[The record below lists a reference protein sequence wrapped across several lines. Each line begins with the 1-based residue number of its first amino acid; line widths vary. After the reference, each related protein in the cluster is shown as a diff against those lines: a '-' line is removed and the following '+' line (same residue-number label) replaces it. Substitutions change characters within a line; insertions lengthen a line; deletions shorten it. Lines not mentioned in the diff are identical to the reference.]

1 MRYILRADASQTIG
15 AGHVMRS
22 SAIAEELIARGEE
35 VIFVGQI
42 SDLSWV
48 KKRIDSLGFSG
59 IYSQSADFH
68 SLSATDVLILD
79 SYHIDINDRFIAQE
93 RWHHIVAI
101 VDEVTPNYSC
111 TIRIHPS
118 IDSNWVGDSQ
128 SPVLSGPKYIPL
140 RNSLS
145 KGTQKSNNEHQSL
158 RIGVVAGGSDPYEL
172 VHEIAKILSRIPE
185 RFEVYLFS
193 KSSFDLALDPRFHR
207 IEVGEQLDEL
217 IKDFDLVLTTASTSS
232 LEFLARGLCV
242 GLICAVDNQ
251 RQYYEDLGNL
261 GVAAQLGSRTLN
273 DDWELDEQKIYSLV
287 TSKELRMNLKTR
299 AFGLIDFNGASR
311 IAEVILTL

>member
-48 KKRIDSLGFSG
+48 KRRIDSLGFSR

-68 SLSATDVLILD
+68 SLPDTDVLILD
-79 SYHIDINDRFIAQE
+79 SYHIDINDSFLDQK
-93 RWHHIVAI
+93 RWRHIVAI
-101 VDEVTPNYSC
+101 VDVATPNYSC

-118 IDSNWVGDSQ
+118 IVSNWVGDSQ
-128 SPVLSGPKYIPL
+128 SPIHAGPNYIPL
-140 RNSLS
+140 RSSLS
-145 KGTQKSNNEHQSL
+145 KSPQKSNQKHQSL

-172 VHEIAKILSRIPE
+172 VPEIAKILSRIPE

-193 KSSFDLALDPRFHR
+193 KSSFELALDSRFHR
-207 IEVGEQLDEL
+207 MEVGEQLDEL

-232 LEFLARGLCV
+232 LEFLAHGLCV

-251 RQYYEDLGNL
+251 RQYYDVLGDL
-261 GVAAQLGSRTLN
+261 GVAAQLGTRTL
-273 DDWELDEQKIYSLV
+273 DDNWELDEQKIFSLV

-311 IAEVILTL
+311 IADLILAL